1 LRGSRTWIYVSAL
14 ATVVRLCRTPG
25 RWTSLVVIAFS
36 ALIFGLAAEKTLL
49 SRLLSTRVM
58 VLGAGIS
65 YSIYLMQMPLKLL
78 FLSSLNVSEFQSQS
92 LRLLV
97 TSLLLI
103 AVSLL
108 LFKLVEDPASLSRK
122 LLRSFFARVE
132 QRQAT
137 ARRRK
142 ERLVDSSA
150 SPGGV

>member
-1 LRGSRTWIYVSAL
+1 MTWWRGKACAAL
-14 ATVVRLCRTPG
+14 ATVVLLCRAPG

-49 SRLLSTRVM
+49 SRFLATRVM
-58 VLGAGIS
+58 VLGGGIS
-65 YSIYLMQMPLKLL
+65 YAIYLMQMPLKLWV
-78 FLSSLNVSEFQSQS
+78 SLTFERLGIQLLS
-92 LRLLV
+92 LRLVV
-97 TSLLLI
+97 TALLLI

-108 LFKLVEDPASLSRK
+108 LFKLVEDPARK

-132 QRQAT
+132 QGRQAA